1 MKKLWVLIYIAAMT
15 FLFGYAKAMV
25 YPVAWSLSPEG
36 SELSAEKYVSVDFE
50 QISAKVL
57 DNKVEIKWS
66 TLKETNNKQFEI
78 QRSLDGLTFKT
89 IALWFTLE
97 DSHEIKHYTF
107 LDELKGVEEKQLA
120 YRIKQVDTGEVS
132 SYSIV
137 VSASR

>member
-25 YPVAWSLSPEG
+25 YPVVSPSPEG
-36 SELSAEKYVSVDFE
+36 SELSVKKYVSVDFE
-50 QISAKVL
+50 RISATVS

-89 IALWFTLE
+89 IALLFTLE
-97 DSHEIKHYTF
+97 DSYEIKHYTF
-107 LDELKGVEEKQLA
+107 IDELKGVDEKKLA